1 MMMKDSK
8 VIQLEVDQVLE
19 DLLLRIGLV
28 LVVLQQVVEG
38 NQKVEFL
45 LEDFSRKIKIKI
57 KVQVSFIE
65 IRKKSLEKKVKV
77 KFQ

>member
-1 MMMKDSK
+1 MTMKDSK

-19 DLLLRIGLV
+19 DSLLRIGLV
-28 LVVLQQVVEG
+28 LVLQQVVEG
-38 NQKVEFL
+38 NQKVEFS
-45 LEDFSRKIKIKI
+45 LEDFSQKIKI
-57 KVQVSFIE
+57 KVQVSIE